1 MAILAALLLA
11 LPAHGLGFGEIRG
24 EILDR
29 ATQQPLPGAGV
40 RVLGTERGAMADGR
54 GRFALPGI
62 PAGVHRLRIS
72 MIGYAAI
79 VRTDVVVRPR
89 RVTDLELELDA
100 EVMDLGEETVVVAD
114 YFSDAAGEAV
124 GGVSFSYEEV
134 RRSPGSAGDI
144 SRLLQ
149 AMPSVNMNTDER
161 NDLIVRGGSPTE
173 NLVLVDHID
182 PGGLRRTDRPA
193 EHGSHRGRRV
203 LRRRLL
209 RRLRGPP
216 VVGDA
221 RRPARGQPR
230 GDRRRGAARHG
241 GGGTAG

>member
-1 MAILAALLLA
+1 MA
-11 LPAHGLGFGEIRG
+11 P
-24 EILDR
+24 
-29 ATQQPLPGAGV
+29 
-40 RVLGTERGAMADGR
+40 MADGR

-72 MIGYAAI
+72 MIGYADI

-193 EHGSHRGRRV
+193 EHRSHRGCRV

-216 VVGDA
+216 VIGDA
-221 RRPARGQPR
+221 RRSARGQPA

-241 GGGTAG
+241 GGGTAGRGPPPGRARIVDRLGAAQLPRPHRRRHRHRGGAPLQRPCRAS

>member
-11 LPAHGLGFGEIRG
+11 LPAHGQGFGEIRG

-149 AMPSVNMNTDER
+149 AMPSVNMN
-161 NDLIVRGGSPTE
+161 PTSAT
-173 NLVLVDHID
+173 ISSSAAAA
-182 PGGLRRTDRPA
+182 PRRT
-193 EHGSHRGRRV
+193 
-203 LRRRLL
+203 
-209 RRLRGPP
+209 
-216 VVGDA
+216 
-221 RRPARGQPR
+221 
-230 GDRRRGAARHG
+230 
-241 GGGTAG
+241 